1 MKRSEVDK
9 SKLSPMMLQ
18 YLKIK
23 EQYEDTILFYR
34 IGDFYEMFFEDA
46 ITASRELELTLTGK
60 SAGLEERVPMCG
72 VPHHAYQVYL
82 DKLIDKGYKVAI
94 VEQLEDPKDAK
105 GMVDRGVIQVVT
117 KGTRLDDSLASG
129 DNNYVGNVYDF
140 EYCYGISYCDI
151 STGYFYAFVID
162 HDSNLLLKE
171 IANRGI
177 IELIVNSPVD
187 RGVITTLRNL
197 YNVVVTI
204 RDDIYE
210 NDDYHFV
217 YDDVSDVRIVTT
229 IKHLLSYLFD
239 TKKGELRHLQHVE
252 LVNEQ
257 NFLLFDVHTKKNL
270 ELTETIRT
278 GDRTYSLLWLLDQT
292 SSAMGSRFLK
302 YNLENP
308 LTDVKQIERRYDII
322 EKLLTEF
329 ILKDEL
335 REELKGVYDLE
346 RLSSRI
352 CYGNLNARDMIQL
365 RNSLSHLPKIDEILK
380 ELQYDKSL
388 EPLDNLYDLLSRAIN
403 DDAPQTLREGGLIKS
418 GYNAELDE
426 LRSVSTGSKDFIL
439 QMEQQERERT
449 GIKNLKV
456 GYNKVFGYYIEV
468 SKGSVPLIKEEFGYE
483 RKQTLTTGERF
494 VTKWLK
500 EKENIILGAEEKIV
514 QLEYQLFMDIRE
526 KTKQYIHTI
535 QKNAKTLAEV
545 DMMVSLATVASENG
559 YVRPVITK

>member
-105 GMVDRGVIQVVT
+105 GMVDRGVVQVVT

-204 RDDIYE
+204 RDDVYE

-388 EPLDNLYDLLSRAIN
+388 EPLDNL
-403 DDAPQTLREGGLIKS
+403 T
-418 GYNAELDE
+418 
-426 LRSVSTGSKDFIL
+426 
-439 QMEQQERERT
+439 
-449 GIKNLKV
+449 
-456 GYNKVFGYYIEV
+456 
-468 SKGSVPLIKEEFGYE
+468 
-483 RKQTLTTGERF
+483 
-494 VTKWLK
+494 
-500 EKENIILGAEEKIV
+500 
-514 QLEYQLFMDIRE
+514 
-526 KTKQYIHTI
+526 
-535 QKNAKTLAEV
+535 
-545 DMMVSLATVASENG
+545 
-559 YVRPVITK
+559 